1 MDDKR
6 NKPQEG
12 AELSDKA
19 LEEVAGGIYTREGH
33 CSCYDPVTESGV
45 TKCRKCGRIYAQLV
59 P

>member
-1 MDDKR
+1 MSEDT
-6 NKPQEG
+6 NKKNSA